1 MSLQELPMMAFIDS
15 IKVGFAIICRF
26 KGRSRRSLFWFFY
39 LFTFLT
45 FIPTIIFFIIFSK
58 EILIILEIKQN
69 EDSKKSINIWPLIVL
84 VALLL
89 INIILFLPLIA
100 IGIRRLHDIG
110 KSGYYLLLILIPV
123 AGLIAL
129 IIFLV
134 KDSDQNA
141 NEYGISM
148 KYTMMNNHPLLAN
161 SQLSSDFPPNYQN
174 IQNQQNYE
182 NQDIFENQNQEYP
195 TEQNIKQHYQN
206 WN

>member
-1 MSLQELPMMAFIDS
+1 MSLQELPMMTFIDS

-26 KGRSRRSLFWFFY
+26 KGRSRRNLFWFFY

-45 FIPTIIFFIIFSK
+45 LIPTIFFFIIFSK
-58 EILIILEIKQN
+58 EILIILGIKQN
-69 EDSKKSINIWPLIVL
+69 EDSKKSINIWPLNVL

-110 KSGYYLLLILIPV
+110 KSGYYLLLILIPI